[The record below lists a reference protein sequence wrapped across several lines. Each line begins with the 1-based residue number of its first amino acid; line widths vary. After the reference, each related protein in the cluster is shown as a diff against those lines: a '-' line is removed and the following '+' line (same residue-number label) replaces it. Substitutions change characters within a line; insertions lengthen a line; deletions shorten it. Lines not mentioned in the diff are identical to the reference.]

1 MAIIEKARK
10 TIKEMEDDF
19 KYNHF
24 HVPGYESETKK
35 DPYNEAI
42 KAVMLESTFL
52 AQNIHSNRAFDRD
65 WLPVVVAVEYIGSS
79 LHTWYQ
85 KNGSKDS
92 QKSDGGVED
101 ARKELSLFDATQAD
115 PAAFVAPL
123 AGVDAAAQTGA
134 TPPVSSL
141 ATGGATGSDRVRD
154 REEENDQTD
163 VAVVDDGSQNWYSFL
178 SCGMEDLLAD
188 LLSPS
193 TTPGS

>member
-92 QKSDGGVED
+92 QKSDG
-101 ARKELSLFDATQAD
+101 
-115 PAAFVAPL
+115 
-123 AGVDAAAQTGA
+123 
-134 TPPVSSL
+134 PVSSL

-163 VAVVDDGSQNWYSFL
+163 VAVVDDGSQNWYSVL